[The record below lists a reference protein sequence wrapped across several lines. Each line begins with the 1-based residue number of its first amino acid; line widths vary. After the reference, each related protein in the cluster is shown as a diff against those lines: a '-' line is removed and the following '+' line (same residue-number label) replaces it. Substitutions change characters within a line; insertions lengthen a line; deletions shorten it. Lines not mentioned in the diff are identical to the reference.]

1 MQTRWQSFFESC
13 INVAIGYGVALMSQI
28 LIFPLFGIHIPLASN
43 LAIGAIFTVI
53 SIARSYAVRRVFNR
67 LHCCRHSEYNTRNA
81 ISGQSMETWK
91 EIHNGFYGV
100 STQKPKACEAWNCDV
115 HREVRV
121 YRWHPQRDTC
131 KCN

>member
-1 MQTRWQSFFESC
+1 MQSKRQSLIESFV
-13 INVAIGYGVALMSQI
+13 NVAIGYGVALMSQI

-81 ISGQSMETWK
+81 ISGAIDGNMEG
-91 EIHNGFYGV
+91 N
-100 STQKPKACEAWNCDV
+100 
-115 HREVRV
+115 
-121 YRWHPQRDTC
+121 PQRVL
-131 KCN
+131 

>member
-13 INVAIGYGVALMSQI
+13 INVAIGYGVALLSQI
-28 LIFPLFGIHIPLASN
+28 LVFPLFDIHIPLASN

-81 ISGQSMETWK
+81 ISGAINGNMEG
-91 EIHNGFYGV
+91 N
-100 STQKPKACEAWNCDV
+100 
-115 HREVRV
+115 
-121 YRWHPQRDTC
+121 PQRVL
-131 KCN
+131 